1 MRRII
6 QMKTLKTVLLSTAVV
21 AGFGILLGGKE
32 ALADEVYTVQPGD
45 TLSAISYNF
54 FGTVDAIDQ
63 IVKVNDITDKNLIFV
78 GEELILP
85 TDGTTPVAAA
95 PAQTYNEPAPVVE
108 QAPAPVVNNYSS
120 NVSGSEAE
128 AKEWIA
134 FKESSGSYT
143 ATNGQYYGRY
153 QLTNTYLNGDYSP
166 ENQERVADQY
176 VAQRYGSW
184 VAAQQFWLA
193 NGWY

>member
-1 MRRII
+1 
-6 QMKTLKTVLLSTAVV
+6 MKTLKTVLLSTAVV
-21 AGFGILLGGKE
+21 AGFGILLGGKD

-54 FGTVDAIDQ
+54 FGTVDAMDQ
-63 IVKVNDITDKNLIFV
+63 IVEANNISDKNLIFV

-85 TDGTTPVAAA
+85 TDGTTPVQAA
-95 PAQTYNEPAPVVE
+95 PAQAAPVQTYSESAPVA
-108 QAPAPVVNNYSS
+108 APAVNNYSS
-120 NVSGSEAE
+120 AVSGSEAD

>member
-1 MRRII
+1 
-6 QMKTLKTVLLSTAVV
+6 MKTLKTVLLSTAVV
-21 AGFGILLGGKE
+21 AGFGILLGGKD

-54 FGTVDAIDQ
+54 FGTVDAMDQ
-63 IVKVNDITDKNLIFV
+63 IVEANNISDKNLIFV

-85 TDGTTPVAAA
+85 TDGTTPVQAA
-95 PAQTYNEPAPVVE
+95 PAQAAPVQTYSEPAPV
-108 QAPAPVVNNYSS
+108 ATPAVNNYSS
-120 NVSGSEAE
+120 AVSGSEAD

>member
-1 MRRII
+1 
-6 QMKTLKTVLLSTAVV
+6 MKSLKTVLLSTAVV
-21 AGFGILLGGKE
+21 AGFGILLGGKD
-32 ALADEVYTVQPGD
+32 ALADEVYTVQSGD

-54 FGTVDAIDQ
+54 FGTVDAINQ
-63 IVKVNDITDKNLIFV
+63 IVEANNISDKNLIFV

-85 TDGTTPVAAA
+85 TDGTTPVQAA
-95 PAQTYNEPAPVVE
+95 PVQVAPVQTYSAPAPVAE
-108 QAPAPVVNNYSS
+108 PAPAPVVNSYSS
-120 NVSGSEAE
+120 SASGSEAD

-153 QLTNTYLNGDYSP
+153 QLTNTYLNGDYSA